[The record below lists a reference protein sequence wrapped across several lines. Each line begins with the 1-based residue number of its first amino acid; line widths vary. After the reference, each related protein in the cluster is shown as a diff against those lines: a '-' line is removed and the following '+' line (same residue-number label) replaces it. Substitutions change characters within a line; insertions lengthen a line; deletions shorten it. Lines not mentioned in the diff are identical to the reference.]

1 MSSAVLI
8 TDLLHVELEDREW
21 KTAMPVSTERKYFDE
36 RKQFCS
42 NSLAS
47 IFVAYLSL
55 IFFFSC
61 SFWIVKSSCSDMR
74 NFTSGIFIVE

>member
-1 MSSAVLI
+1 MLI

-36 RKQFCS
+36 SERKQFCS

-55 IFFFSC
+55 IFFFL
-61 SFWIVKSSCSDMR
+61 VL
-74 NFTSGIFIVE
+74 SGLLNLLVLI

>member
-1 MSSAVLI
+1 MLI

-55 IFFFSC
+55 IFFFFLFFLDC
-61 SFWIVKSSCSDMR
+61 
-74 NFTSGIFIVE
+74 